1 MLHLEVNKMSV
12 KVVPLPQRNPYGA
25 VELKKYINKSTVRA
39 FVVTTSL
46 LLLFLIYHLISGAG
60 SGKVEAP
67 PLAPIAKLDLISIDA
82 PAEEVEAPPPPAPEQ
97 IVPSGPA
104 ARAGTPTPI
113 PDAEIAPD
121 LQDFADMDVLDRA
134 SAAGGDGIDMGD
146 FANNIDWEGEGV
158 KVETRESEPG
168 VDEFIPVEKQ
178 PGMDLVE
185 LQKLVQY
192 PKLAKEAGVEG
203 RVVIKALIDKS
214 GKVRKTLVEYT
225 DNSLLNQAALD
236 AIKNYKN
243 FTPAIQNNKPVMVWV
258 SIPIR
263 FKLR

>member
-1 MLHLEVNKMSV
+1 MST
-12 KVVPLPQRNPYGA
+12 KAVPVPERNPYGA
-25 VELKKYINKSTVRA
+25 LELKQYINKSTIRG
-39 FVVTTSL
+39 FLVTASL
-46 LLLFLIYHLISGAG
+46 LLLFLIYHFISGATK
-60 SGKVEAP
+60 SVETAP
-67 PLAPIAKLDLISIDA
+67 PLAPIANVELVNLDA
-82 PAEEVEAPPPPAPEQ
+82 PAEEVEAPPPPTPEQ

-121 LQDFADMDVLDRA
+121 LQEFADMDVLDRA
-134 SAAGGDGIDMGD
+134 SSEGGDGVDMGD
-146 FANNIDWEGEGV
+146 FADNIDWEGDGGV
-158 KVETRESEPG
+158 QVETREEEPNPDDF
-168 VDEFIPVEKQ
+168 VAVEKQ

-185 LQKLVQY
+185 LQKLVEY

-203 RVVIKALIDKS
+203 RVIIKALIDKS
-214 GKVRKTLVEYT
+214 GGVRKTLVEYT

-243 FTPAIQNNKPVMVWV
+243 FTPAIQNNQPVMVWI

>member
-1 MLHLEVNKMSV
+1 MSTRA
-12 KVVPLPQRNPYGA
+12 VPVPERNPYGA
-25 VELKKYINKSTVRA
+25 IELKQYINKSTIRG
-39 FVVTTSL
+39 FLVTASL
-46 LLLFLIYHLISGAG
+46 LLLFLIYHLISGATDTG
-60 SGKVEAP
+60 DKAP
-67 PLAPIAKLDLISIDA
+67 PLAPIAKLDLISLDA

-121 LQDFADMDVLDRA
+121 LQEFADMDVLDRA
-134 SAAGGDGIDMGD
+134 SAEGGDGIDMGD

-158 KVETRESEPG
+158 QVETREELPDP
-168 VDEFIPVEKQ
+168 DEFVAVEKQ
-178 PGMDLVE
+178 PGMDIVE
-185 LQKLVQY
+185 LQKLVEY

-203 RVVIKALIDKS
+203 RVIVKALIDKS
-214 GKVRKTLVEYT
+214 GSVLKTLVEYT
-225 DNSLLNQAALD
+225 DNSLLNQAAID

-243 FTPAIQNNKPVMVWV
+243 FTPAIQNNKPVTVWI

-263 FKLR
+263 FRLR

>member
-1 MLHLEVNKMSV
+1 MSTRA
-12 KVVPLPQRNPYGA
+12 VPVPERNPYGA
-25 VELKKYINKSTVRA
+25 LELKQYINKSTVRG
-39 FVVTTSL
+39 FLVTASL
-46 LLLFLIYHLISGAG
+46 LLLFLIYHLISGATDAG
-60 SGKVEAP
+60 EKAP
-67 PLAPIAKLDLISIDA
+67 PLAPIAKLDLISLDA

-121 LQDFADMDVLDRA
+121 LQEFADMDVLDRA
-134 SAAGGDGIDMGD
+134 SAEGGDGVDMGT
-146 FANNIDWEGEGV
+146 FADNIDWEGEGV
-158 KVETRESEPG
+158 QVETREEEPDPG
-168 VDEFIPVEKQ
+168 DFIAVEKQ
-178 PGMDLVE
+178 PGMDIVE
-185 LQKLVQY
+185 LQKLVEY

-203 RVVIKALIDKS
+203 RVIVKALIDKS
-214 GKVRKTLVEYT
+214 GGVRKTLVEYT
-225 DNSLLNQAALD
+225 DNSLLNQAAID

-243 FTPAIQNNKPVMVWV
+243 FTPAIQNKQPVMVWI